1 MESKKKIK
9 NKSSF
14 LIPIKLYYMKR
25 RLILFTAIIFAGTLA
40 VNAQGGGNF
49 PRRTVEERVKTVHEK
64 MDSAF
69 KLDAAKL
76 TQADSVFANYYRST
90 DKLREELMAG
100 GGDRSAMREKMQ
112 PLTDA
117 RDKELKVVL
126 GDDNFKK
133 WKDEIEPSMRRGG
146 PGGPG
151 GGNRGN

>member
-1 MESKKKIK
+1 MKKK
-9 NKSSF
+9 F
-14 LIPIKLYYMKR
+14 LLFAT
-25 RLILFTAIIFAGTLA
+25 ILLTGSIV

-49 PRRTVEERVKTVHEK
+49 PRRTVEERVQTVHQK
-64 MDSAF
+64 IDSAF

-76 TQADSVFANYYRST
+76 TQTDSVFANYYRST

-117 RDKELKVVL
+117 RDKELKVLL

-146 PGGPG
+146 PGG
-151 GGNRGN
+151 GNRGN